1 MPQEFQLSVTP
12 LGNDEY
18 LVRTEKVAPGVPPA
32 EEKVSWSTE
41 EWFAQAKHLMNDPL
55 LRLLQ
60 GNSWFE
66 DDFVFTETEESETTN
81 QASVNLVS
89 FGKQLY
95 QALFAGNLQQSWAI
109 AQGIAHNQRSY
120 IRLRLGFK
128 DTATTRLPWEVLH
141 AEDRPLASVTDI
153 AFSRYQPNICL
164 LNPAVLAKLEPEQPL
179 KILMAIAAPSDQESL
194 ELKREAR
201 ELQAELHRTPPK
213 NLPPIELTIL
223 EQPGR
228 EQLTQALEQGSY
240 QVFHYAGHSNLGESG
255 GDIYLVSRQTGL
267 TERIYGDDLAGLLV
281 NNHVKFAVFNSCR
294 GAFAETGTSATES
307 NLAQALVKRGIPAVL
322 AMAERIPDTVALTLT
337 KLLYRNLNQG
347 YPIDKSVSRA
357 RQGLIS
363 AYGSNQLYWALPVL
377 YLHPEFDGSLL
388 NLEPPTDDDF
398 PELTDDEFLL
408 PDNLTDEEEALFLA
422 SERLSSASFLDDD
435 PGANKL
441 LRLRNNLTAEDD
453 LDNQP
458 EEDEFL
464 GEFPSSG
471 EDDEEASAVVQAI
484 FGDLTGNLA
493 NDAPNSEPQK
503 VIEPENI
510 EPEKEIVSQPETT
523 AIEPEITTTETTK
536 SAAKST
542 KTRKYSGLIAKLLG
556 VTGLLA
562 IAVCGLW
569 FFLHREPTPEELLS
583 NPLIAPIPNQPDA
596 VDLPSNINLATADTA
611 TVSGIA
617 IEQFSQGNI
626 AEGELAVI
634 ALLERNALP
643 QAQAA
648 LAAVSPAQINDPEIS
663 FLRGRLAW
671 QFVKIGN
678 ENYSISDARRYWEIA
693 FQQGANSIT
702 YLNALG
708 FAYYAEGQ
716 YNEALQTWYDAL
728 DLMEAQPETA
738 ANLTPQE
745 RLNPYAGLALGLWK
759 LAENQSGNQQEVLDD
774 KAIKLRQKV
783 MTEAPEQFRPE
794 ALASNWMWLETAIAD
809 WQNLLQASSQ

>member
-32 EEKVSWSTE
+32 EEKVIWSTE
-41 EWFAQAKHLMNDPL
+41 EWLAQAKHLMNDPL

-66 DDFVFTETEESETTN
+66 DDFIFTETDESETAN
-81 QASVNLVS
+81 QSSLNLVS

-95 QALFAGNLQQSWAI
+95 QALFYGKLRESWAI

-128 DTATTRLPWEVLH
+128 DVATTRLPWEVLH

-164 LNPAVLAKLEPEQPL
+164 LNPAVVAKLEPEQPL
-179 KILMAIAAPSDQESL
+179 KILMAIAAPSDRESL

-201 ELQAELHRTPPK
+201 ELQEELRYSPPN

-281 NNHVKFAVFNSCR
+281 NNGIKFAVFNSCR
-294 GAFAETGTSATES
+294 GAFEESGESVTER

-322 AMAERIPDTVALTLT
+322 AMAERIPDRVALSLT
-337 KLLYRNLNQG
+337 KFLYRNINQG

-377 YLHPEFDGSLL
+377 YLHPEFDGSLID
-388 NLEPPTDDDF
+388 LEPPTDEDC
-398 PELTDDEFLL
+398 PEFSDELL
-408 PDNLTDEEEALFLA
+408 IADNLTEEEEALFLP
-422 SERLSSASFLDDD
+422 SERMTSASFFDDRKR
-435 PGANKL
+435 ANKL
-441 LRLRNNLTAEDD
+441 PRLPNDLSEEDD
-453 LDNQP
+453 LGFEDRD
-458 EEDEFL
+458 EDEFL
-464 GEFPSSG
+464 AEFSSSG
-471 EDDEEASAVVQAI
+471 EDDEEASALVR
-484 FGDLTGNLA
+484 DLLSEFSGNSPITEV
-493 NDAPNSEPQK
+493 DSEQPEA
-503 VIEPENI
+503 VEEENI
-510 EPEKEIVSQPETT
+510 QLDKETVSQPEIT
-523 AIEPEITTTETTK
+523 AVEPEATTNPQP
-536 SAAKST
+536 AKKAPSRWRN
-542 KTRKYSGLIAKLLG
+542 KGLITKLLSA
-556 VTGLLA
+556 TGLVA
-562 IAVCGLW
+562 IAVFGLW
-569 FFLHREPTPEELLS
+569 FFLNREPTPRELLS
-583 NPLIAPIPNQPDA
+583 NPLIAPVPNETSEPD
-596 VDLPSNINLATADTA
+596 LSSTINLETAETS
-611 TVSGIA
+611 TVAGIA

-626 AEGELAVI
+626 EQGEVAVL

-648 LAAVSPAQINDPEIS
+648 LAAVPPEQLNDPEIS

-671 QFVKIGN
+671 QFVKVGN

-693 FQQGANSIT
+693 FQQGANSVI

-708 FAYYAEGQ
+708 FAYYSEGQ
-716 YNEALQTWYDAL
+716 YNEALQAWYDAL
-728 DLMEAQPETA
+728 DLMEKQPEIT
-738 ANLTPQE
+738 ANLPPEE

-759 LAENQSGNQQEVLDD
+759 LAENQSGNQQEFLDD

-783 MTEAPEQFRPE
+783 ITEAPEQFRPE
-794 ALASNWMWLETAIAD
+794 ALASNWMWLESAIAD
-809 WQNLLQASSQ
+809 WQELLKTSSQ